1 MECVYHRLRDATCNL
16 HWQCYIRFW
25 LFVNKSDRTQV
36 ENTLLK
42 VEPML
47 LHVDPKGVNVE
58 AALIEVSYPASAFLI
73 S

>member
-1 MECVYHRLRDATCNL
+1 MMAY
-16 HWQCYIRFW
+16 
-25 LFVNKSDRTQV
+25 VNGHGLAQV

-58 AALIEVSYPASAFLI
+58 AALIEVTHPASAHLI
-73 S
+73 PVSLLLGFAELNVQ